1 MPVLKRKFMNYK
13 AVFAFFFFFIF
24 SVISY
29 SQVTVFI
36 KYKNTISRSSIDQKI
51 QGKNF
56 LSSSPIEALNKVN
69 LTADYFARDLGK
81 NDPNLS
87 RIVKITFNDSTSAQN
102 FINQAQNDPTIDYAQ
117 TSNIYKIDYT
127 PNDSLVNQQWA
138 LKKIQAFAAW
148 NITQGSDSVLI
159 GLIDTG
165 IDYLH
170 PDLKNKI
177 YINPGETGK
186 DSQGNNKSS
195 NGIDDDGNGF
205 IDDYMGWDFTD
216 RRGFPFDSSSG
227 DYLGWDNNP
236 MDENGH
242 GTFIAGILAAETNNG
257 IGVAGIAPKIKI
269 LNLRAFDPSG
279 YGEEDDVAAAIL
291 YAVKMGVKVINMSFG
306 DTQFSYVL
314 RDVIR
319 YAYNKG
325 VVLVASSGNDGSD
338 EPHYP
343 SGYSEVICVGNS
355 TVDDYVA
362 PSSNYGS
369 TLDLVAPGTDI
380 LTTARGG
387 GYATVSGTSAS
398 APFVSAAA
406 GLILSL
412 GKFTNEE
419 VKQILKSTTDD
430 IEDPGW
436 DLRSG
441 AGRLNLYRA
450 LSILAPSI
458 IKFISPKQDYATNL
472 DSISISAT
480 ILSAYFQNFSLFVGT
495 GLNPTSWATLLS
507 DQKYQFENKDIY
519 NLNVTNFPD
528 SVYCLRILVNLSNGK
543 TMEERVNFYVL
554 RYPPKLNLVFVG
566 PAFYGQKQTIL
577 SSGYTNQ
584 PSVVKMYYRKTGTS
598 AFNFVTLD
606 GFATNIQ
613 SVKNIHYGF
622 VPTNLV
628 ENNTSYEVYFEADN
642 IAGLKSIVENNNSY
656 FTIKTNSPLNP
667 SFESK
672 QSFSLPAGELFE
684 NPIDLTS
691 NDSNEVVLR
700 PLSNPKVS
708 YIYKLSGNNFIKTDS
723 LQNNIIKDF
732 GDFNNNGKKDFLSYF
747 VYNGYIY
754 EQDSKY
760 SPDLIQKFSDTTNK
774 FWPISAEE
782 LYDNNKTEILDIDS
796 DTSITVWDV
805 NSNLSLSNPQRL
817 INFTNS
823 GPGNNILDFP
833 NAVVTDMNG
842 DGKKEIW
849 MVDED
854 GDIFSYKINGPGQFQ
869 KDKVISTGFMGSS
882 AYLAEGD
889 YTGKG
894 VKDMAVL
901 LHSYSNIDI
910 APYYRLIIFNF
921 ISDSL
926 NVIYD
931 QAFIDPTTE
940 FNSQF
945 QSAENSIRFADI
957 ENDGVDDLVLFD
969 FPYSYIF
976 KYDNGKNTIIS
987 YKENINS
994 NSVFIG
1000 DLNKNG
1006 INDVA
1011 FPTNQGINF
1020 YEFAVS
1026 NHASTPYN
1034 LTGYSIDSTLIY
1046 LNWTGNG
1053 NQYYIYRGTNQNNVV
1068 LIDSTLNGHYTDT
1081 TTSNKVNYFYGMK
1094 SLDNSKQYPLSN
1106 LSQTI
1111 QVYSHAPAKIA
1122 SIKNE
1127 TSNSIKVTFTQLIN
1141 TKIENLHSFEVLG
1154 VGFPNSISAASQ
1166 YSYLLNF
1173 TRDLPVGEN
1182 RLAINFL
1189 NDYYGSP
1196 IKSDTLNFNVDST
1209 ITTESNFFITSHEI
1223 LNPYKIKLVFNINV
1237 NQSTAEDT
1245 ANYTFNPYNKVSSIQ
1260 VDSKD
1265 NRVIY
1270 LNLNGQRPVGALGKE
1285 YTLHVKNLRSSSE
1298 MGNISIN
1305 SGAGSY
1311 IVLSSFANNLSDVY
1325 VYPNPSRILDGSGK
1339 VTFAN
1344 LPVHAKITIF
1354 NLNGK
1359 KMNELQENNGDGG
1372 VDYNLKDENGNELNT
1387 GIYIYRIV
1395 QLDNSNNEIGNK
1407 LGKFAVIR

>member
-1 MPVLKRKFMNYK
+1 MNYK
-13 AVFAFFFFFIF
+13 AVFAFGAFFLLSI
-24 SVISY
+24 SSY

-36 KYKNTISRSSIDQKI
+36 KYDNTISRSSINEKI
-51 QGKNF
+51 QSKNF
-56 LSSSPIEALNKVN
+56 LSSAPIGALKKTSV
-69 LTADYFARDLGK
+69 TAGYFARDLGK
-81 NDPNLS
+81 DDPNLS
-87 RIVKITFNDSTSAQN
+87 RIVKITFNDSVSAQS
-102 FINQAQNDPTIDYAQ
+102 FINQAKNDPTIDYVQ
-117 TSNIYKIDYT
+117 TSNIYKIDNI
-127 PNDSLVNQQWA
+127 PNDSLVGQQWA
-138 LKKIQAFAAW
+138 LKKIQAFEAW
-148 NITQGSDSVLI
+148 NITEGSDSVLI

-177 YINPGETGK
+177 YINPGETGT
-186 DSQGNNKSS
+186 DSQGRNKDS

-216 RRGFPFDSSSG
+216 RRGFPFDSSGG

-236 MDENGH
+236 MDDNGH
-242 GTFIAGILAAETNNG
+242 GTYIAGILAAETNNDIG
-257 IGVAGIAPKIKI
+257 IAGVAPKIKI

-355 TVDDYVA
+355 TIDDNVA

-412 GKFTNEE
+412 GHFTNEE
-419 VKQILKSTTDD
+419 VKQILKSTADD
-430 IEDPGW
+430 IDEPGW
-436 DLRSG
+436 DIKSG

-450 LSILAPSI
+450 LSVLAPSI
-458 IKFISPKQDYATNL
+458 IKFNSPEQDYATNS

-480 ILSAYFQNFSLFVGT
+480 ILSAYFQNFSLYEGT
-495 GLNPTSWATLLS
+495 GLNPTNWTTLLEN
-507 DQKYQFENKDIY
+507 QEYQFDNKKIY
-519 NLNVTNFPD
+519 TLNVSNFPD
-528 SVYCLRILVNLSNGK
+528 SVYCLRMLVDLSNGR

-554 RYPPKLNLVFVG
+554 RSPPKLNLVFVG
-566 PAFYGQKQTIL
+566 SAFYGQKQTIL
-577 SSGYTNQ
+577 ASGYTNQ
-584 PSVVKMYYRKTGTS
+584 PSVVKMYYRKTGTTN
-598 AFNFVTLD
+598 FNFITLD

-622 VPTNLV
+622 IPTNLI
-628 ENNTSYEVYFEADN
+628 ENNSSYDVYFEADN
-642 IAGLKSIVENNNSY
+642 IAGLKSIVKNNNSY
-656 FTIKTNSPLNP
+656 FSLNTDFSFNP
-667 SFESK
+667 AFESK
-672 QSFSLPAGELFE
+672 QSFSLPAGEIYK

-708 YIYKLSGNNFIKTDS
+708 YIYKLSGNNFVKIDS
-723 LQNNIIKDF
+723 LQDKIVKDF
-732 GDFNNNGKKDFLSYF
+732 GDFNNNGKNDILAYF
-747 VYNGYIY
+747 VYDGFIY
-754 EQDSKY
+754 EQDNQY
-760 SPDLIQKFSDTTNK
+760 STNLVQKFSDTSNT
-774 FWPISAEE
+774 FWPIAAKD
-782 LYDNNKTEILDIDS
+782 LYDNNEKEILNINS

-805 NSNLSLSNPQRL
+805 NSDLSLSNPIRL
-817 INFTNS
+817 VNFTKS
-823 GPGNNILDFP
+823 GAGNNVLDFP
-833 NAVVTDMNG
+833 NAVVTDMDG

-894 VKDMAVL
+894 SKDMAVL

-926 NVIYD
+926 NIIYD
-931 QAFIDPTTE
+931 RAFIDPTTE

-957 ENDGVDDLVLFD
+957 ENNGIDDLVLFD
-969 FPYSYIF
+969 FPYSYVF

-994 NSVFIG
+994 NSIFVG
-1000 DLNKNG
+1000 DLNKDG

-1011 FPTNQGINF
+1011 FPTNNGINF

-1026 NHASTPYN
+1026 NHANTPYN
-1034 LTGYSIDSTLIY
+1034 LTGYSTDSASIY

-1053 NQYYIYRGTNQNNVV
+1053 NQYYIYRGLNQNNLA
-1068 LIDSTLNGHYTDT
+1068 LIDSTSDSSYIDNKVSD
-1081 TTSNKVNYFYGMK
+1081 KVNYYYGVK
-1094 SLDNSKQYPLSN
+1094 GVDNTKLYPISN
-1106 LSQTI
+1106 MSQLI
-1111 QVYSHAPAKIA
+1111 QIYSHVPAKVA
-1122 SIKNE
+1122 SITNS
-1127 TSNSIKVTFTQLIN
+1127 TPNSIRITFTQMIN
-1141 TKIENLHSFEVLG
+1141 TKIENLHSFAVVG
-1154 VGFPNSISAASQ
+1154 FGFPNSISASSQ
-1166 YSYLLNF
+1166 FSYLLSFSGN
-1173 TRDLPVGEN
+1173 LPVGKN
-1182 RLAINFL
+1182 RLAVNYL
-1189 NDYYGSP
+1189 NDYFGSP
-1196 IKSDTLNFNVDST
+1196 IKSDTVIFNVDST
-1209 ITTESNFFITSHEI
+1209 TSVESYFFVTSHEI
-1223 LNPYKIKLVFNINV
+1223 LNPYKIKLVFNENV
-1237 NQSTAEDT
+1237 DPVTAEDT
-1245 ANYTFNPYNKVSSIQ
+1245 ANYTFSPFNKVTSVQ
-1260 VDSKD
+1260 VDNKD
-1265 NRVIY
+1265 GKTIY
-1270 LNLNGQRPVGALGKE
+1270 LNLNGQRPVGSVGRE
-1285 YTLHVKNLRSSSE
+1285 YTLHIKNVKSSIETGSL
-1298 MGNISIN
+1298 SIK

-1311 IVLSSFANNLSDVY
+1311 VVLSGFANNLSDVY
-1325 VYPNPSRILDGSGK
+1325 VYPNPARILDGSSK
-1339 VTFAN
+1339 ITFAN
-1344 LPVHAKITIF
+1344 LPAHAKITIF

-1359 KMNELQENNGDGG
+1359 KMSELEENNGDGG
-1372 VDYNLKDENGNELNT
+1372 VDYNLKDENGNELST
-1387 GIYIYRIV
+1387 GIYIFRIV
-1395 QLDNSNNEIGNK
+1395 QLDNSNNEIRNK
-1407 LGKFAVIR
+1407 LGKFAVIK

>member
-1 MPVLKRKFMNYK
+1 MNYK
-13 AVFAFFFFFIF
+13 AFFAFGFFFLF
-24 SVISY
+24 SVFSY

-36 KYKNTISRSSIDQKI
+36 KYDNSVSRTSISEKI
-51 QGKNF
+51 QSKNF
-56 LSSSPIEALNKVN
+56 LSSSPIRALNKVS
-69 LTADYFARDLGK
+69 LTADYFARNLGQD
-81 NDPNLS
+81 DPNLS
-87 RIVKITFNDSTSAQN
+87 RIVKITFSDSASAQS
-102 FINQAQNDPTIDYAQ
+102 FISQAKSDPSIAYVQ

-148 NITQGSDSVLI
+148 DITQGSDSVLI

-177 YINPGETGK
+177 YINPGETGT
-186 DSQGNNKSS
+186 DSQGKDKNS
-195 NGIDDDGNGF
+195 NGVDDDHNGF

-216 RRGFPFDSSSG
+216 RRGFPFDSSGG

-242 GTFIAGILAAETNNG
+242 GTYIAGILAAETNNG
-257 IGVAGIAPKIKI
+257 IGIAGVAPKIKI

-355 TVDDYVA
+355 TADDYVA
-362 PSSNYGS
+362 SSSNYGS

-412 GKFTNEE
+412 GNFTNEE
-419 VKQILKSTTDD
+419 VKQILKSTADD
-430 IEDPGW
+430 IDEPGW
-436 DLRSG
+436 DIRSG

-450 LSILAPSI
+450 LSVLAPSI
-458 IKFISPKQDYATNL
+458 IKFNNPQQDFATNS
-472 DSISISAT
+472 DSISISAS

-495 GLNPTSWATLLS
+495 GLNPNNWTVLLQ
-507 DQKYQFENKDIY
+507 DQKYQFNNKNIY
-519 NLNVTNFPD
+519 TLNVSNFQD
-528 SVYCLRILVNLSNGK
+528 SVYCLRLLVDLSNGK

-554 RYPPKLNLVFVG
+554 RSPPKLDLVFVG

-577 SSGYTNQ
+577 ASCLTNQ
-584 PSVVKMYYRKTGTS
+584 PSVVKMFYRKTGTNN
-598 AFNFVTLD
+598 FNFITLD

-622 VPTNLV
+622 IPTNLI
-628 ENNTSYEVYFEADN
+628 ENNSTYDVYFEADN
-642 IAGLKSIVENNNSY
+642 IAGLKSIVKNNNSY
-656 FTIKTNSPLNP
+656 FIIKTNSPLNP
-667 SFESK
+667 AFETK
-672 QSFSLPAGELFE
+672 QTFSLPAGEIYK

-700 PLSNPKVS
+700 PLSNPRIS
-708 YIYKLSGNNFIKTDS
+708 YIYKLSGNGFVKVDS
-723 LQNNIIKDF
+723 MQNRIVKDF
-732 GDFNNNGKKDFLSYF
+732 GDFNNNGKKDILSYF
-747 VYNGYIY
+747 VYDGFIY
-754 EQDSKY
+754 EQENQFSTN
-760 SPDLIQKFSDTTNK
+760 LIQKFADTSNT
-774 FWPISAEE
+774 FWPISAKD

-796 DTSITVWDV
+796 DTSITIWNV
-805 NSNLSLSNPQRL
+805 NSDLSLSNPHKL

-823 GPGNNILDFP
+823 GVGGNVLDFP
-833 NAVVTDMNG
+833 NAVVTDMDG

-854 GDIFSYKINGPGQFQ
+854 GDIFSYKINGPEQFQ

-894 VKDMAVL
+894 TTDMAVL

-926 NVIYD
+926 NVIFD
-931 QAFIDPTTE
+931 KAFIDPTTE

-945 QSAENSIRFADI
+945 QNADNSIRFADV
-957 ENDGVDDLVLFD
+957 ENNGVDDLVLFD

-994 NSVFIG
+994 NSIFIG

-1026 NHASTPYN
+1026 KHASTPYN
-1034 LTGYSIDSTLIY
+1034 IAGYSIDSNSIY
-1046 LNWTGNG
+1046 LNWTGSG
-1053 NQYYIYRGTNQNNVV
+1053 NQYYIYRGINKNNLV
-1068 LIDSTLNGHYTDT
+1068 LIDSTSNSFYNDNTV
-1081 TTSNKVNYFYGMK
+1081 SNKVNYFYGVK
-1094 SLDNSKQYPLSN
+1094 TIDNTKTYPLSN
-1106 LSQTI
+1106 LSQVI
-1111 QVYSHAPAKIA
+1111 QVFSHVPSIVAG
-1122 SIKNE
+1122 IKNE
-1127 TSNSIKVTFTQLIN
+1127 TSNSIKITFTQMID
-1141 TKIENLHSFEVLG
+1141 TKIENLHSFDV
-1154 VGFPNSISAASQ
+1154 VGFGYPNSISAASQ

-1173 TRDLPVGEN
+1173 TNDLPIGKNKLV
-1182 RLAINFL
+1182 INSL

-1196 IKSDTLNFNVDST
+1196 IKSDTLAFTIDST
-1209 ITTESNFFITSHEI
+1209 LIIKSNFFIISHEI
-1223 LNPYKIKLVFNINV
+1223 LNPYKIKLVFNV
-1237 NQSTAEDT
+1237 AVDPASAEDT
-1245 ANYTFNPYNKVSSIQ
+1245 ANYIFSPFNKAASVQI
-1260 VDSKD
+1260 DSKD
-1265 NRVIY
+1265 SRIIY
-1270 LNLNGQRPVGALGKE
+1270 LSLNGQRPVGSIGKE
-1285 YTLHVKNLRSSSE
+1285 YTLHILNVKSSIETGNLR
-1298 MGNISIN
+1298 IN

-1311 IVLSSFANNLSDVY
+1311 VVLSSFANNLSDVY
-1325 VYPNPSRILDGSGK
+1325 VYPNPSRILDGPNK
-1339 VTFAN
+1339 ITFAN
-1344 LPVHAKITIF
+1344 LPAHVKITIF
-1354 NLNGK
+1354 NMNGK
-1359 KMNELQENNGDGG
+1359 KMNELEENNGDGG
-1372 VDYNLKDENGNELNT
+1372 IDYNLKDENGNQLST
-1387 GIYIYRIV
+1387 GIYIFRIV
-1395 QLDNSNNEIGNK
+1395 QMDNSNNEIGNK
-1407 LGKFAVIR
+1407 LGKFAVIK